1 MKKVLFTSAFAAV
14 FLYSNV
20 LQAQVKDLIGTW
32 SLISS
37 DIVKDGS
44 KIETFGPNPMGSLI
58 LTGEGHFALIFLR
71 RDLPKVASG
80 NRLVTTPEEDKAI
93 AGGLVSSYGTYS
105 ADSKFITLY
114 ITGATF
120 ANWTGAD
127 QKRAYP
133 LTGDTLA
140 YPSPGTTAVPTLVT
154 LKREK

>member
-1 MKKVLFTSAFAAV
+1 MKKVLFTSAFAAA

-44 KIETFGPNPMGSLI
+44 KTETFGPNPVGSLI
-58 LTGEGHFALIFLR
+58 FTGEGHFALIFLR

-93 AGGLVSSYGTYS
+93 VGGSSSIYGTYS
-105 ADSKFITLY
+105 ADSKFITLH
-114 ITGATF
+114 IIGATF

-127 QKRAYP
+127 QQRAYT
-133 LTGDTLA
+133 LTGDTLT
-140 YPSPGTTAVPTLVT
+140 YTSPGTTGVPTLIT
-154 LKREK
+154 LKRER